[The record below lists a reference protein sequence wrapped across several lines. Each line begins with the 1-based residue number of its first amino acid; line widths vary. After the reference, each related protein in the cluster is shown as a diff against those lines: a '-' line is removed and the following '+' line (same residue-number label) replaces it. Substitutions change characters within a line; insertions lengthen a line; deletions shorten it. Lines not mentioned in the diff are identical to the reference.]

1 MTAMRLRTFRLLLLV
16 MLLGSLPAVARAQE
30 TPPAEGISIWR
41 LAAYKAVTFET
52 AANAADLALFAL
64 IIGGGAAATAGYFVA
79 NTATAA
85 AAYYAHEIVWNL
97 NGPELTAESETRIAL
112 QKTVTYRVVSIGRH
126 IALGAAFGGT
136 LAASTAF
143 TVAAQASDIA
153 LYYTNEVL
161 WARYGPRPTIQ

>member
-1 MTAMRLRTFRLLLLV
+1 MSPILARALRVVLLALLLTT
-16 MLLGSLPAVARAQE
+16 LPAVARAE
-30 TPPAEGISIWR
+30 EAPPAEGISIWR

-97 NGPELTAESETRIAL
+97 NGPELNAESETRIAL

-136 LAASTAF
+136 LVASAAF
-143 TVAAQASDIA
+143 MVAAQASDIA
-153 LYYTNEVL
+153 LYYANEVL
-161 WARYGPRPTIQ
+161 WARYGPRPLIQ